1 MTGASIIL
9 VEDEA
14 LIRLMLADMIEELG
28 HRVVAEAGNIQV
40 GQALAQAAIFDLA
53 VLDINIAG
61 YSMPDR
67 RDHRRAGPA
76 VFLCHRLWASRPTRS
91 VQNTP
96 GASEAD
102 PDIETRR
109 GNKLDPVD
117 FNRIGRLRVADGP
130 TWRRGRLDF
139 SGPRA
144 ERTCRQ

>member
-14 LIRLMLADMIEELG
+14 LIRMMLADMIEELG

-61 YSMPDR
+61 YSIRPVAEIIDGR
-67 RDHRRAGPA
+67 GLA

-96 GASEAD
+96 GASASRSWGTKEKA
-102 PDIETRR
+102 PRKRGAMSIFHPRR
-109 GNKLDPVD
+109 GFFTLISAVH
-117 FNRIGRLRVADGP
+117 R
-130 TWRRGRLDF
+130 
-139 SGPRA
+139 
-144 ERTCRQ
+144 